1 MLISEAT
8 YKNPKQNIMQGLK
21 QVLDLPEEI
30 KEQINIDFG
39 SAGNLYRKV
48 FDLNQE
54 EYKLTGSNS
63 SRLAEIRNELY
74 DIEDKLESYGVPDG
88 RDITSDISSDFGD
101 IIVSKRIAD
110 LNRFLEPLGTDF
122 ETMQIWLKENYG
134 I

>member
-1 MLISEAT
+1 
-8 YKNPKQNIMQGLK
+8 MQGLK

-30 KEQINIDFG
+30 KEQINNDFG

-54 EYKLTGSNS
+54 EYKLIGSNS
-63 SRLAEIRNELY
+63 PRLAEIKNELY

>member
-1 MLISEAT
+1 
-8 YKNPKQNIMQGLK
+8 MQGLK
-21 QVLDLPEEI
+21 QLLDLPEEI
-30 KEQINIDFG
+30 KEQINNDFG
-39 SAGNLYRKV
+39 SVGNLYRKV

-63 SRLAEIRNELY
+63 PRLAEISNELY
-74 DIEDKLESYGVPDG
+74 DIEDKLESYGVSDG

-122 ETMQIWLKENYG
+122 ETMQKWLKENYD